1 MTRKETD
8 SMNEEK
14 KLLLYHLD
22 NRALKAA
29 IIRNGM
35 TQEQLAEMIGLAPNS
50 ISRKINGKNEFTLGE
65 AQKIKEA
72 LSLSSEEVSSIFFA
86 KRVGK

>member
-1 MTRKETD
+1 
-8 SMNEEK
+8 MNEEK
-14 KLLLYHLD
+14 RLLLYHLD

-35 TQEQLAEMIGLAPNS
+35 TQEQLAEMIGLTPNS

-65 AQKIKEA
+65 AQKKCRQFF
-72 LSLSSEEVSSIFFA
+72 LQSE
-86 KRVGK
+86 